1 MIVDAHHHLWDPALR
16 AYPWMTEKLAPI
28 ARRFTE
34 ADLREQLPD
43 GVAHTI
49 VVQAVSSLEETL
61 ELLAAAGNSTLIAG
75 VIGWVDLRSPNAAAQ
90 IAHLRRA
97 PGGDRLV
104 GIRHQVHDEEDPRW
118 LLRADVLRGL
128 RAVAGAGLVFDL
140 LVRTRELEAARELAA
155 TLPQLRLV
163 VDHGAKP
170 AIAAGE
176 WMPWAAQLE
185 ALARFPNVSC
195 KLSGL
200 VTEANWGCWSQTQI
214 VPYAQHILE
223 VFGPDGVLFG
233 SDWPVCL
240 LAAPY
245 ERVLDLAQES
255 LRTLPP
261 AQRDAVFGENAMRIY
276 GLAGSLR
283 AHRMNP

>member
-1 MIVDAHHHLWDPALR
+1 MIVDAHHHLWDPAVR
-16 AYPWMTEKLAPI
+16 EYPWMTEKVAPM

-43 GVAHTI
+43 GVEQTI
-49 VVQAVSSLEETL
+49 VVQASASLDETL
-61 ELLAAAGNSTLIAG
+61 ELLAAADGSTLIAG
-75 VIGWVDLRSPNAAAQ
+75 VVGWIDLRASNAAAQ
-90 IAHLRRA
+90 ITQLRNA
-97 PGGDRLV
+97 PGGNRLV
-104 GIRHQVHDEEDPRW
+104 GIRHQVHDEEDPDW

-128 RAVAGAGLVFDL
+128 RAVADAGLVFDL
-140 LVRTRELEAARELAA
+140 LVRTRELAAARELAA
-155 TLPQLRLV
+155 QLPELRLV

-176 WMPWAAQLE
+176 WSPWAAQLE

-200 VTEANWGCWSQTQI
+200 VTEAKWDGWSPTQI
-214 VPYAQHILE
+214 LPYAQHILE

-240 LAAPY
+240 LAASY
-245 ERVLDLAQES
+245 ERVLSLAMQ
-255 LRTLPP
+255 LVQTLPD
-261 AQRDAVFGENAMRIY
+261 AQRNAVLSENAVRIY
-276 GLAGSLR
+276 GLPAP
-283 AHRMNP
+283 APHRMNP

>member
-1 MIVDAHHHLWDPALR
+1 MIVDAHHHLWDPAVR
-16 AYPWMTEKLAPI
+16 EYPWMTEKVAPI

-43 GVAHTI
+43 GVEQTI
-49 VVQAVSSLEETL
+49 VVQASSSLDETL
-61 ELLAAAGNSTLIAG
+61 ELLAAADGSTLIAG
-75 VIGWVDLRSPNAAAQ
+75 VVGWIDLRASNAAAQ
-90 IAHLRRA
+90 IAQLRSA
-97 PGGDRLV
+97 PGGNRLV
-104 GIRHQVHDEEDPRW
+104 GIRHQVHDEEDPDW

-128 RAVAGAGLVFDL
+128 RAVADAGLVFDL
-140 LVRTRELEAARELAA
+140 LVRSRELAAARELAA
-155 TLPQLRLV
+155 LLPELRLV

-176 WMPWAAQLE
+176 WSPWAAQLE

-200 VTEANWGCWSQTQI
+200 VTEAKWDGWSPRQI
-214 VPYAQHILE
+214 LPYAQHILE

-240 LAAPY
+240 LAASY
-245 ERVLDLAQES
+245 ERVLSLAMQ
-255 LRTLPP
+255 LVQTLPD
-261 AQRDAVFGENAMRIY
+261 AQRNAVLSENAVRIY
-276 GLAGSLR
+276 GLPAP
-283 AHRMNP
+283 APHRMNP

>member
-16 AYPWMTEKLAPI
+16 AYPWMTEKVAPI

-34 ADLREQLPD
+34 ADLREQLPG
-43 GVAHTI
+43 GVEQTI
-49 VVQAVSSLEETL
+49 AVQASSSLDETL
-61 ELLAAAGNSTLIAG
+61 ELLAAADGSTLIAG
-75 VIGWVDLRSPNAAAQ
+75 VVGWIDLRASNAAAQ
-90 IAHLRRA
+90 IAQLRSA

-104 GIRHQVHDEEDPRW
+104 GIRHQVHDEEDPNW

-128 RAVAGAGLVFDL
+128 RAVADAGLAFDL
-140 LVRTRELEAARELAA
+140 LVRTRELAAARELAA
-155 TLPQLRLV
+155 QLPQLRLV

-176 WMPWAAQLE
+176 WSPWAAQLE

-200 VTEANWGCWSQTQI
+200 VTEANWDGWSAAQI
-214 VPYAQHILE
+214 VPYAHHVLE

-245 ERVLDLAQES
+245 ERVLDLALQS
-255 LRTLPP
+255 LQAWP
-261 AQRDAVFGENAMRIY
+261 ADQRNAVLAENAVRIY
-276 GLAGSLR
+276 RLPVQIP
-283 AHRMNP
+283 HRMNP

>member
-1 MIVDAHHHLWDPALR
+1 MIVDAHHHLWDPAVR
-16 AYPWMTEKLAPI
+16 EYPWMTEKVAPM

-43 GVAHTI
+43 GVEQTI
-49 VVQAVSSLEETL
+49 VVQASASLDETL
-61 ELLAAAGNSTLIAG
+61 ELLAAADGSTLIAG
-75 VIGWVDLRSPNAAAQ
+75 VVGWIDLRASNAAAQ
-90 IAHLRRA
+90 ITQLRNA
-97 PGGDRLV
+97 PGGNRLV
-104 GIRHQVHDEEDPRW
+104 GIRHQVHDEEDPDW

-128 RAVAGAGLVFDL
+128 RAVADAGLVFDL
-140 LVRTRELEAARELAA
+140 LVRTRELAAARELAA
-155 TLPQLRLV
+155 LLPELRLV

-176 WMPWAAQLE
+176 WSPWAAQLE

-200 VTEANWGCWSQTQI
+200 VTEAKWDDWSPRQI
-214 VPYAQHILE
+214 LPYAQHILE

-240 LAAPY
+240 LAASY
-245 ERVLDLAQES
+245 ERVLSLAMQ
-255 LRTLPP
+255 LVQTLPD
-261 AQRDAVFGENAMRIY
+261 AQRNAVLSENAVRIY
-276 GLAGSLR
+276 GLPAP
-283 AHRMNP
+283 APHRMNP